1 MYLGVINLVD
11 SHARRT
17 AILADLAALGYAID
31 LIPAV
36 EGRKSA
42 ARDFEI
48 YNDRRARLRHGRSL
62 NGGEVA
68 CYLSHIQ
75 TLQNFVASG
84 ADIGLILEDDM
95 HLPADTRQKIDAVIA
110 CLALQHPRWQIA
122 NLTQHA
128 IRCTRKIGGF
138 AQHDIHRAY
147 YFPMLTGANLWTRI
161 GAQAFLASP
170 FARQICGPYDTE
182 LRPFCAMT
190 GQGISL
196 DPPMLSPRSVISDID
211 QSSAARSAP
220 QNLFRPILPRLVRHF
235 SDIARARLWKLA
247 IRR

>member
-36 EGRKSA
+36 DGRKSA

-147 YFPMLTGANLWTRI
+147 YFPMLTGQTYGRA
-161 GAQAFLASP
+161 
-170 FARQICGPYDTE
+170 
-182 LRPFCAMT
+182 
-190 GQGISL
+190 
-196 DPPMLSPRSVISDID
+196 
-211 QSSAARSAP
+211 
-220 QNLFRPILPRLVRHF
+220 LVRRRFWHHLSRGRF
-235 SDIARARLWKLA
+235 AAHMTPSCGHSARLRGRGSVL
-247 IRR
+247 IRRCCRPDL